1 MKIDNILSIHFVSV
15 FNTKG
20 KEKEYGSQLS
30 EINGNEDLGI

>member
-20 KEKEYGSQLS
+20 EEKEYGSQLS
-30 EINGNEDLGI
+30 EINGNEGLGI